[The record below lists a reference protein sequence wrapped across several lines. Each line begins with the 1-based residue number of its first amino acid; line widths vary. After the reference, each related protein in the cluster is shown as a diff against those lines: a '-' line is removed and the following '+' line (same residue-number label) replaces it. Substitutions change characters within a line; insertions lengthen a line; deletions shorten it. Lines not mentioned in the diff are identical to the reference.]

1 MPHGAAASFCYCVV
15 ASLLVAAGL
24 FQVHRAKSQ
33 GLDEVE
39 AGLSAKRLLNL
50 NELGAREELIPALT
64 PFFPKSRER
73 DAAAR
78 DIYYLTGSLSNVGG
92 IAQRKLLTGEQF
104 RQLKPLLVVRRP
116 AQFQRA
122 FYLWCGIFLG
132 AFWLVHLY
140 WSLRGF
146 RGDQT
151 VSAGAAGAQRHRAD
165 PDGEPARS
173 GARQHAVRG
182 FRAGRGGRRGAA
194 GCAQRVQ
201 LRTAHR
207 QVEFRAA
214 AGQLRALRAAGAVRF
229 RSRRQ
234 RRQGEPVR
242 LPTGGDH
249 PRAAGVLPGGIL
261 RAMLG
266 CAAARAREPAR
277 RWPR

>member
-1 MPHGAAASFCYCVV
+1 MRGLPPEKDQIQKAADDYKRAEELYQSISPWGKSIINVARVRLSLESVNFRLHQIESDASLNMAVTRSRSVERTVTREMAAPRAAWRGREFLFLVV
-15 ASLLVAAGL
+15 ASLLVGAGL
-24 FQVHRAKSQ
+24 YQVHQAKSQ
-33 GLDEVE
+33 GLGEVE
-39 AGLSAKRLLNL
+39 AGLAAKRLLNL
-50 NELGAREELIPALT
+50 NELGAREELLPALT

-132 AFWLVHLY
+132 AFWLVHLC

-151 VSAGAAGAQRHRAD
+151 VSAGAAGAERHRAD

-173 GARQHAVRG
+173 GARQPAVRG
-182 FRAGRGGRRGAA
+182 FRAGRGGRRA
-194 GCAQRVQ
+194 C
-201 LRTAHR
+201 
-207 QVEFRAA
+207 
-214 AGQLRALRAAGAVRF
+214 
-229 RSRRQ
+229 
-234 RRQGEPVR
+234 
-242 LPTGGDH
+242 
-249 PRAAGVLPGGIL
+249 
-261 RAMLG
+261 
-266 CAAARAREPAR
+266 C
-277 RWPR
+277 WPC